1 MWRGLQLRPRWEEA
15 RGSHRGDNLA
25 YCCGTWVS
33 FRWEEPMCTKR
44 ANERKVLFIQTSQV
58 VHSGSQAQPLS
69 LEALSSLGNGS
80 PCLHPSRAQ
89 GSLVRASRRPG
100 GTLRLSPGPPVSSG
114 VAAVSL
120 LWVSDLTQTLGSQV
134 GSTPQ
139 PLRGSSWSKLRNH
152 IYFGVDLAVD
162 ICVGIE

>member
-1 MWRGLQLRPRWEEA
+1 MRPRWEEA
-15 RGSHRGDNLA
+15 RGSHRGDSLSH
-25 YCCGTWVS
+25 CCGTWVS
-33 FRWEEPMCTKR
+33 FRCEEPMCTKR
-44 ANERKVLFIQTSQV
+44 ANERKVLFIQISQV

-69 LEALSSLGNGS
+69 LEVLSSLGNES

-114 VAAVSL
+114 VTAVSL
-120 LWVSDLTQTLGSQV
+120 LQVSDLTQTLGSQV
-134 GSTPQ
+134 GSSPQ